1 MKKIEQNKP
10 LPTFSFV
17 STSADIKDF
26 ASLKGENL
34 VIYFY
39 PKDNTKG
46 CTQESLDFASQYK
59 TFLKHNTNIIGI
71 SRDSLASHEKFR
83 QKHTLPFALIA
94 DTDEKLCKAFNV
106 IQEKNMYGKKVMGIE
121 RSTFLIDKKGIVR
134 HIWRKVKVQDHVKEV
149 LAAVKTL

>member
-10 LPTFSFV
+10 LPAFSFV
-17 STSADIKDF
+17 STIADLTDF

-46 CTQESLDFASQYK
+46 CTQEGLDFASLYK
-59 TFLKHNTNIIGI
+59 TFLKNKTNIIGI
-71 SRDSLASHEKFR
+71 SRDSLKSHEKFR
-83 QKHTLPFALIA
+83 EKYALPFALIA
-94 DTDEKLCKAFNV
+94 DTDEKLCKAFEV
-106 IQEKNMYGKKVMGIE
+106 IKEKNMYGKKVMGIE

-134 HIWRKVKVQDHVKEV
+134 QVWRKVKVQDHVKEV